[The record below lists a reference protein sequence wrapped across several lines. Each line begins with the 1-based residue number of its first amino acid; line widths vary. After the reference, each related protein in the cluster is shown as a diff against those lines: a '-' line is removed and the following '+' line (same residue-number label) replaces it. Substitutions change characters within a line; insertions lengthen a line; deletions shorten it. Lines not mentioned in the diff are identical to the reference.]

1 MRNNSKVLVAVA
13 GAAIILGCTV
23 GLASASY
30 HSEAYGGGTTNK
42 GKRTS
47 ANVAAVID
55 VTSSLEFKPA
65 KVTVTVGDTVQW
77 RNVSPFGHT
86 VTADA
91 SRATYPSNVA
101 LPEGVKPFDLS
112 LRGGQSVRYTFDKP
126 GVYRYVCLPHEDSGM
141 LGTVEVKST
150 SQS

>member
-1 MRNNSKVLVAVA
+1 MRSNSKVLVVVA
-13 GAAIILGCTV
+13 GAAIILGFTV

-30 HSEAYGGGTTNK
+30 HSEAYGGGTTDK
-42 GKRTS
+42 AKRTS
-47 ANVAAVID
+47 SDVAVVIEL
-55 VTSSLEFKPA
+55 TPRLQFIPA
-65 KVTVTVGDTVQW
+65 KLTVTVGDTVQW

-126 GVYRYVCLPHEDSGM
+126 GVYRYICLPHEGAGM
-141 LGTVEVKST
+141 LGTVEVKPAS
-150 SQS
+150 

>member
-1 MRNNSKVLVAVA
+1 MRSNSKVLVVVA
-13 GAAIILGCTV
+13 GAAIILSFTV

-30 HSEAYGGGTTNK
+30 HSEAYGGGTTDK
-42 GKRTS
+42 AKRTS
-47 ANVAAVID
+47 SDVAAVIEL
-55 VTSSLEFKPA
+55 TPRLQFIPTKL
-65 KVTVTVGDTVQW
+65 TVTVGDTVQW

-101 LPEGVKPFDLS
+101 LPDGVKPFDFS

-126 GVYRYVCLPHEDSGM
+126 GVYRYICLPHEGAGM
-141 LGTVEVKST
+141 LGTVEVKPAS
-150 SQS
+150 

>member
-1 MRNNSKVLVAVA
+1 MRSNSKVLVVVA
-13 GAAIILGCTV
+13 GAAIILGFTV

-30 HSEAYGGGTTNK
+30 HSEAYGGGTTDK
-42 GKRTS
+42 AKRTS
-47 ANVAAVID
+47 SDVAAVIE
-55 VTSSLEFKPA
+55 VTASLQFIPA
-65 KVTVTVGDTVQW
+65 KLTVTVGDTVQW

-126 GVYRYVCLPHEDSGM
+126 GVYRYICLPHEGAGM
-141 LGTVEVKST
+141 LGTVEVKPAS
-150 SQS
+150 

>member
-1 MRNNSKVLVAVA
+1 MRSNSKVLVVVA
-13 GAAIILGCTV
+13 GAAIIFGFTV

-30 HSEAYGGGTTNK
+30 HSEAYGGGTTDK
-42 GKRTS
+42 AKRTS
-47 ANVAAVID
+47 SDVAVVIEL
-55 VTSSLEFKPA
+55 TPRLQFIPA
-65 KVTVTVGDTVQW
+65 KLTVTVGDTVQW

-101 LPEGVKPFDLS
+101 LPDGVKPFDLS

-126 GVYRYVCLPHEDSGM
+126 GVYRYICLPHEGAGM
-141 LGTVEVKST
+141 LGTVEVKPAS
-150 SQS
+150 